1 MDILLKGGTVVSP
14 EGSKNVDVRIKGDT
28 IDEIGENL
36 KSFGAKI
43 IDVTGKLLF
52 PGFIDTHTHFDLDAG
67 DFFTAD
73 NFQTGTK
80 AAIAGGTTTILDFTT
95 QNKAETL
102 KEALQNWHEKAE
114 GHSSC
119 DYGFHMSITDWNEA
133 SKKELKDMT
142 KAGVTSYKLY
152 MAYDNLKVNDK
163 EIYEIL
169 KAVKA
174 EGGIVGVHCENGDL
188 VNELIKEQKTLGHF
202 TPKAHPLSRPDDVEA
217 EAIYRYLTIA
227 KLADVAVN
235 IVHLSTRKGYEIIK
249 KAREEGQKVFIE
261 SCPQYFL
268 MDDSKYDL
276 PNFESAKFVLSP
288 PLRKKEDE
296 DCLWNALSGNK
307 IDTIGTDHCS
317 FNFIGQKERGRDDFS
332 KIPNG
337 IPGVEHRPVLMY
349 TFGVVNKQIT
359 KEQMCAIL
367 STNAA
372 KLFGMYPQKGIITE
386 GSNADIVVWD
396 TDYRGVITA
405 KEQTQN
411 VDYTPYEGVSV
422 QGRAEYVLLRGNL
435 VVENGKVVKEQ
446 EGSYV
451 YRGKSEDTF

>member
-14 EGSKNVDVRIKGDT
+14 LGSKNVDVRIKGET
-28 IDEIGENL
+28 IVEIGENL
-36 KSFGAKI
+36 NPFEAKI
-43 IDVTGKLLF
+43 INVTGKLLF

-73 NFQTGTK
+73 DFHTGTK

-95 QNKAETL
+95 QNKAESL
-102 KEALQNWHEKAE
+102 KEALKNWHEKAE
-114 GHSSC
+114 GNSSC
-119 DYGFHMSITDWNEA
+119 DYSFHMSITDWNEN
-133 SKKELKDMT
+133 SKKEIKDMT
-142 KAGVTSYKLY
+142 QAGVTSYKLY
-152 MAYDNLKVNDK
+152 MAYDNLKVKDK

-169 KAVKA
+169 KAVKE

-188 VNELIKEQKTLGHF
+188 VNELIKEQKALGHF

-227 KLADVAVN
+227 KLADAAVN
-235 IVHLSTRKGYEIIK
+235 IVHLSTRKGYEVIK
-249 KAREEGQKVFIE
+249 KAREEGQKVFVE

-276 PNFESAKFVLSP
+276 PDFESAKYVLSP

-296 DCLWNALSGNK
+296 DCLWKALSENM

-349 TFGVVNKQIT
+349 TFGVVDKQIT

-372 KLFGMYPQKGIITE
+372 KLFGMYPQKGIIAE

-405 KEQTQN
+405 KEQAQN

-435 VVENGKVVKEQ
+435 VVEKGKVVKEQ